1 MALITASRARSIILK
16 GGEAYAVY
24 GPEGRAMFD
33 DYDEAV
39 AYADAHDLDTIL
51 DWETGEYA

>member
-1 MALITASRARSIILK
+1 MAAITMSRARSIILN

-24 GPEGRAMFD
+24 GDEGGALFD
-33 DYDEAV
+33 DYDEASE
-39 AYADAHDLDTIL
+39 YADLHNAAHIL